1 MDNLLQIIADKIE
14 DNLVEQLNKCGMM
27 FRLFSRVKTV
37 KSLAH
42 KMEIKGDKYRSGKS
56 KIQDMIGLRIVAY
69 FQDDVE
75 ALAFYYSYGEVVDSS
90 IDEVGKYYIT
100 LKGDSYEDLK
110 AEFVTEFKNC
120 FESYVFNEYRKEIA
134 VLTKELPKSVVNE
147 KLSGM
152 TQLKEYKILHT
163 ML

>member
-1 MDNLLQIIADKIE
+1 MKKIGILGRGTMAIGIAQIFAQSGNEVMVWVRSIDK
-14 DNLVEQLNKCGMM
+14 GSP
-27 FRLFSRVKTV
+27 RA
-37 KSLAH
+37 SLAPLE
-42 KMEIKGDKYRSGKS
+42 KTLDRLVSRE
-56 KIQDMIGLRIVAY
+56 RITAA
-69 FQDDVE
+69 QM
-75 ALAFYYSYGEVVDSS
+75 GN
-90 IDEVGKYYIT
+90 T
-100 LKGDSYEDLK
+100 LKNISITDSYEDLK

-147 KLSGM
+147 KLGGM